1 MSSEVRSPAG
11 QEAKDSDDKESPIPR
26 PERDPPL
33 QACPRLSILPLPLA
47 LAHPVPGSSV
57 TLPASSSSHPQPYN
71 GRPTHPSAT
80 QAATSHPYRDALQ
93 RDPPGSRT
101 SQLLVPAQPTQPAPG
116 ASGSQPRW
124 SAQPAATA
132 AGPAAECV
140 TDTHK
145 DQYSDNTNLRI
156 LKPARGPP
164 LPNPSELCSLPLL
177 PLPANPV
184 DGNPVDG
191 NPVGRTGGSSFR
203 PQPQNIR
210 PTRPSTTQAGSA
222 HPYRDAQQQAPTGG
236 GSGQRSV
243 PFQQGS
249 TAAGLSVTAQAAGT
263 FPKASAGQTPV
274 LPLTTSRLPQSNAPN
289 VSAPTAAGVSSQV
302 LCPAGAG
309 SSHPVGG
316 VSSTAAAAAA
326 HLAATAAAVPL
337 AAAATAMPVAAALA
351 AHPHIDMTMIASSDD
366 DAAEDKEEESD
377 DCMIID

>member
-116 ASGSQPRW
+116 RLAPSL
-124 SAQPAATA
+124 
-132 AGPAAECV
+132 AGQ
-140 TDTHK
+140 HSRQQLQRGQLRS